1 VDIKYKVWYYNTV
14 HRPIKTGEVECLLPE
29 ESYSPIKKEA
39 EPKLRNGQDE
49 F

>member
-1 VDIKYKVWYYNTV
+1 VDIKYKVWYYSTAV
-14 HRPIKTGEVECLLPE
+14 HRPVKTGEVESLLPE
-29 ESYSPIKKEA
+29 ESYSKEA